1 MSVNGQD
8 MQKMATKPLIVSVTS
23 GKGGVGKTF
32 ISINLAATLAKRG
45 KKILVVDCDLGL
57 ANIDIMLGINP
68 QKTLQDVIFGSM
80 ELKDIIVRTKGGFD
94 LIPSSSGVREM
105 AQLLFEKIALIKSM
119 ILSVADYDVILL
131 DTGAG
136 ISEVVL
142 QFNLLASKNIVIIN
156 RELTCLTDA
165 YSMIKVMFQV
175 FGRDD
180 FSIIVNA
187 VSDGNEAE
195 GLASH
200 MSSICKKFLG
210 FPLQHI
216 GHITRDDGVSK
227 SIMRREIA
235 VLVAPKSGIARNF
248 YQLSEAVLSW
258 YPIA

>member
-68 QKTLQDVIFGSM
+68 QKTLQDVIFGSI
-80 ELKDIIVRTKGGFD
+80 ELKDIIVRTEGGFD

-105 AQLLFEKIALIKSM
+105 AQLLFEKIALLKSM
-119 ILSVADYDVILL
+119 ILSVTDYDLILL

-156 RELTCLTDA
+156 SELTCLTDA

-180 FSIIVNA
+180 FGIIVNA
-187 VSDGNEAE
+187 VSDKNEAE
-195 GLASH
+195 RLVSH
-200 MSSICKKFLG
+200 MNSICKKFLG

-216 GHITRDDGVSK
+216 GHITRDEGVSK
-227 SIMRREIA
+227 SILRREIA
-235 VLVAPKSGIARNF
+235 VLAAPKSGIARNF
-248 YQLSEAVLSW
+248 HHLAEAVISW
-258 YPIA
+258 